1 LEKHAADLVKVPVG
15 DPGVVRDVDT
25 PADLAPPIAT

>member
-1 LEKHAADLVKVPVG
+1 VVLADADVISVEVA

-25 PADLAPPIAT
+25 PADLETP